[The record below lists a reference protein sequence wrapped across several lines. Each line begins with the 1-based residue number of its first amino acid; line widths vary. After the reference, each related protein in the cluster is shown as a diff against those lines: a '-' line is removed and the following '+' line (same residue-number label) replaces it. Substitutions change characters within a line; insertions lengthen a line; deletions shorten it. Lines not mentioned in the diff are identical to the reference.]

1 MPRPARFTRDDWA
14 AAALALLTEGG
25 PAAVAV
31 EPAAAR
37 LGASKSSFYW
47 LFPSRQALLEAA
59 LLTWE
64 QQQTDAVLP
73 ALAAIADPA
82 ERLRRLARAA
92 FAATQPADLA
102 LRLLTDTTD
111 PAVTAAARRV
121 TERRIAVI
129 EATFT
134 ELGQPAPKARN
145 HANALYAAYLGTAA
159 LRRANTAPTDEA
171 SYLTTLLEAF
181 GISPPAA
188 EQPGQPAHQM
198 PAPPQAS

>member
-14 AAALALLTEGG
+14 AAALALLAEGG

-47 LFPSRQALLEAA
+47 LFPNRQALLEAA

-73 ALAAIADPA
+73 GLAAISDPA

-92 FAATQPADLA
+92 FAATEPADLA
-102 LRLLTDTTD
+102 LRLLTEPD
-111 PAVTAAARRV
+111 PLVQPVAQRV
-121 TERRIAVI
+121 TQRRIAVI
-129 EATFT
+129 EAAFA
-134 ELGQPAPKARN
+134 ELGQPATQARH

-159 LRRANTAPTDEA
+159 LRRANAAPTDQ
-171 SYLTTLLEAF
+171 SGYLTTLLKAF
-181 GISPPAA
+181 GI
-188 EQPGQPAHQM
+188 
-198 PAPPQAS
+198 PPQANSGQPP

>member
-14 AAALALLTEGG
+14 AAALALLSEGG

-47 LFPSRQALLEAA
+47 LFPNRQALLEAA

-73 ALAAIADPA
+73 GLAAIADPA

-102 LRLLTDTTD
+102 LRLLTE
-111 PAVTAAARRV
+111 
-121 TERRIAVI
+121 TEPLVRPSLSASPSGVSPSSK
-129 EATFT
+129 
-134 ELGQPAPKARN
+134 QPSPNWA
-145 HANALYAAYLGTAA
+145 
-159 LRRANTAPTDEA
+159 
-171 SYLTTLLEAF
+171 
-181 GISPPAA
+181 SPPPRPTTT
-188 EQPGQPAHQM
+188 QTPSTP
-198 PAPPQAS
+198 PTWAPPPSAGPTPPPPTRTATSPPC

>member
-1 MPRPARFTRDDWA
+1 MPGPARFTRDDWA
-14 AAALALLTEGG
+14 AAALALLAEGG

-47 LFPSRQALLEAA
+47 LFPNRQALLEAA

-73 ALAAIADPA
+73 GLAAIADPA

-102 LRLLTDTTD
+102 LRLLTETD
-111 PAVTAAARRV
+111 PLVQPVAQRV
-121 TERRIAVI
+121 TQRRIAVI
-129 EATFT
+129 EAAFA
-134 ELGQPAPKARN
+134 ELGQPATQAHH

-159 LRRANTAPTDEA
+159 LRRANAAPTDQNG
-171 SYLTTLLEAF
+171 YLTALLTAF
-181 GISPPAA
+181 GIPSKANP
-188 EQPGQPAHQM
+188 EQ
-198 PAPPQAS
+198 AP

>member
-14 AAALALLTEGG
+14 AAALALLSEGG

-47 LFPSRQALLEAA
+47 LFPNRQALLEAA
-59 LLTWE
+59 LVTWE

-73 ALAAIADPA
+73 GLAAITDPA

-102 LRLLTDTTD
+102 LRLLTEPAD
-111 PAVTAAARRV
+111 PAVAAAAKRV

-129 EATFT
+129 EAAFT
-134 ELGQPAPKARN
+134 ELGQPATEAHH

-159 LRRANTAPTDEA
+159 LRRANAAPTDQA
-171 SYLTTLLEAF
+171 GYLTSLLKAF
-181 GISPPAA
+181 GIPSQANS
-188 EQPGQPAHQM
+188 EQAL
-198 PAPPQAS
+198 

>member
-14 AAALALLTEGG
+14 AAALELLAEGG

-47 LFPSRQALLEAA
+47 LFPNRQALLEAA

-73 ALAAIADPA
+73 GLAAIADPA

-102 LRLLTDTTD
+102 LRLLTEPD
-111 PAVTAAARRV
+111 PLVQHGGGRCGRV
-121 TERRIAVI
+121 LRGRAGGIL
-129 EATFT
+129 
-134 ELGQPAPKARN
+134 LGGVG
-145 HANALYAAYLGTAA
+145 LL
-159 LRRANTAPTDEA
+159 LRRSRGPGPH
-171 SYLTTLLEAF
+171 LRLF
-181 GISPPAA
+181 GPAA
-188 EQPGQPAHQM
+188 GPTAGRNAYR
-198 PAPPQAS
+198 

>member
-1 MPRPARFTRDDWA
+1 MAH
-14 AAALALLTEGG
+14 ALALLAEGG

-47 LFPSRQALLEAA
+47 LFPNRKSLLEAA

-73 ALAAIADPA
+73 GLAAIADPA

-102 LRLLTDTTD
+102 LRLLTEATD
-111 PAVTAAARRV
+111 PVVAAAAKRV
-121 TERRIAVI
+121 TERRIALI
-129 EATFT
+129 EAAFA
-134 ELGQPAPKARN
+134 ELGQPAAQSRH

-159 LRRANTAPTDEA
+159 LRRAGAAPADQNA
-171 SYLTTLLEAF
+171 YLTALLAAF
-181 GISPPAA
+181 GVPP
-188 EQPGQPAHQM
+188 ETTK
-198 PAPPQAS
+198 

>member
-14 AAALALLTEGG
+14 AAALALLAEGG

-47 LFPSRQALLEAA
+47 LFPNRQALLEAA

-73 ALAAIADPA
+73 GLAAIADPA

-102 LRLLTDTTD
+102 LRLLTETD
-111 PAVTAAARRV
+111 PLVQPVAQRV
-121 TERRIAVI
+121 TQRRIAVI
-129 EATFT
+129 EAAFA
-134 ELGQPAPKARN
+134 ELGQPAPQARH

-159 LRRANTAPTDEA
+159 LRRANAAPTDQDG
-171 SYLTTLLEAF
+171 YLTALLTAF
-181 GISPPAA
+181 GIPSKANP
-188 EQPGQPAHQM
+188 EQ
-198 PAPPQAS
+198 AP

>member
-14 AAALALLTEGG
+14 AAALELLAEGG

-47 LFPSRQALLEAA
+47 LFPNRQALLEAA

-73 ALAAIADPA
+73 GLAAIADPA
-82 ERLRRLARAA
+82 ERLGRLARAA

-102 LRLLTDTTD
+102 LRLLTEPAD
-111 PAVTAAARRV
+111 PAVAAAAKRV

-129 EATFT
+129 EAAFA
-134 ELGQPAPKARN
+134 ELGQPAPQARH

-159 LRRANTAPTDEA
+159 LRRANAAPTDQDG
-171 SYLTTLLEAF
+171 YLTALLIAF
-181 GISPPAA
+181 GIPRKPTRSRRPS
-188 EQPGQPAHQM
+188 QHRT
-198 PAPPQAS
+198 SHSN

>member
-47 LFPSRQALLEAA
+47 LFPNRQALLEAA

-82 ERLRRLARAA
+82 ERLRWLARAA
-92 FAATQPADLA
+92 FAAPQPADLA

-134 ELGQPAPKARN
+134 ELGQPATRARH

-159 LRRANTAPTDEA
+159 LRRANTAPTDEND
-171 SYLTTLLEAF
+171 YLTTLLKAF
-181 GISPPAA
+181 GIP
-188 EQPGQPAHQM
+188 E
-198 PAPPQAS
+198 

>member
-14 AAALALLTEGG
+14 AAALELLAEGG

-47 LFPSRQALLEAA
+47 LFPNRQALLEAA

-64 QQQTDAVLP
+64 QQQTDAVIP
-73 ALAAIADPA
+73 GLAAIADPA

-102 LRLLTDTTD
+102 LRLLTEPDTL
-111 PAVTAAARRV
+111 VAARAKRV
-121 TERRIAVI
+121 TQRRIAVI
-129 EATFT
+129 EAAFA
-134 ELGQPAPKARN
+134 ELGQPAPRARH

-159 LRRANTAPTDEA
+159 LRRANAAPTDQDG
-171 SYLTTLLEAF
+171 YLTALLTAF
-181 GISPPAA
+181 GIPPK
-188 EQPGQPAHQM
+188 
-198 PAPPQAS
+198 AS

>member
-14 AAALALLTEGG
+14 AAALALLSEGG
-25 PAAVAV
+25 PSAVAV

-47 LFPSRQALLEAA
+47 LFPNRQALLEAA

-64 QQQTDAVLP
+64 QQQTEAVLP
-73 ALAAIADPA
+73 GLAAITDPA

-102 LRLLTDTTD
+102 LRLLTEPED
-111 PAVTAAARRV
+111 PAVAAAARRV

-129 EATFT
+129 EAAFT
-134 ELGQPAPKARN
+134 ELGQPPTEAN
-145 HANALYAAYLGTAA
+145 HHANALYAAYLGTAA
-159 LRRANTAPTDEA
+159 LRRANAAPTDQDG
-171 SYLTTLLEAF
+171 YLTTLLKAF
-181 GISPPAA
+181 GIPPKANP
-188 EQPGQPAHQM
+188 EQ
-198 PAPPQAS
+198 AP